1 MVTTVTQ
8 MAWERALKNG
18 RREVYVSVAEG
29 HIHLIAGSE
38 LTEAVLDAFAASSGW
53 DGSLHDAPPE
63 PLPGQQTFFDELLEE
78 PLASHG

>member
-29 HIHLIAGSE
+29 HVHLIAGSE
-38 LTEAVLDAFAASSGW
+38 LTEAVLDAFAAASEWNGDVNS
-53 DGSLHDAPPE
+53 APPE